1 MSHRRWTQRILHLSL
16 LASFALV
23 ACQAPTVGNL
33 NIKVQLPAQSTTQA
47 LFQLQA
53 IPENTDTLTLEITG
67 SGLSEPYTE
76 SLSAGSETTQY
87 TRQIELPIGPKIVRV
102 TAFQDQETLAS
113 GESDIVIKAG
123 QSERL
128 TLTLEPVERDI
139 LEDELRIGVTGLIP
153 VLIPMNLRISG
164 EGLET
169 PIQEELALPAGFNP
183 SISLDTTALPP
194 GEKTVEIR
202 IQTTNGLG
210 DKLPT
215 IVENFT
221 VNETNGAALEL
232 NIEALIQRY
241 RAELAQIPEL
251 LELLRQ
257 QAPYLLR
264 LIQEN
269 PEANPTP
276 TPSEAPTPSSGSG
289 QIRWGPIVPTP
300 TSSPSP

>member
-269 PEANPTP
+269 PEASPTP
-276 TPSEAPTPSSGSG
+276 APSEAPTPSSGSG

>member
-1 MSHRRWTQRILHLSL
+1 
-16 LASFALV
+16 
-23 ACQAPTVGNL
+23 
-33 NIKVQLPAQSTTQA
+33 
-47 LFQLQA
+47 
-53 IPENTDTLTLEITG
+53 
-67 SGLSEPYTE
+67 
-76 SLSAGSETTQY
+76 
-87 TRQIELPIGPKIVRV
+87 
-102 TAFQDQETLAS
+102 
-113 GESDIVIKAG
+113 
-123 QSERL
+123 
-128 TLTLEPVERDI
+128 
-139 LEDELRIGVTGLIP
+139 
-153 VLIPMNLRISG
+153 MNLRISG

-269 PEANPTP
+269 PEASPTP

>member
-23 ACQAPTVGNL
+23 ACQTPTVGNL

-102 TAFQDQETLAS
+102 TAFQDQEPLAS

-269 PEANPTP
+269 PEASPTP
-276 TPSEAPTPSSGSG
+276 APSETPIPSSGSG